1 MKKNVLTGLATAAAA
16 ALVLTA
22 CGGDDGNGG
31 GETTDAGGDE
41 AQEMREVTI
50 GVLSIAPS
58 VGVAYGIEHG
68 IFEEHGFD
76 VNYEVSSA
84 GAAMLPAVSAG
95 QLDFGVGNPLSVAT
109 AVDQGLD
116 MKIVA
121 GYSNSLEEGEDVAG
135 VVTRADS
142 DIETW
147 ADLEG
152 NTTAVNA
159 LNTLGDLTVMHLAEE
174 DGVDPQALE
183 FSEIGFPDMPAQLER
198 GNADAVWL
206 PEPFLSGLL
215 ADDANQLVGYSFQ
228 ETDPGMATMVTFT
241 SGELAEEDPEMAADF
256 GEAMTAAL
264 EASEA
269 DPEGSRDQLV
279 EFLEIS
285 EEDAENL
292 TMEFLSGDIDRE
304 QLMFMVEL
312 ADRYDFI
319 GDAPTE
325 EDLFLN

>member
-1 MKKNVLTGLATAAAA
+1 MRKKMITGIATAAAS
-16 ALVLTA
+16 ALLLTA
-22 CGGDDGNGG
+22 CGGDGG
-31 GETTDAGGDE
+31 GEAAGGEDGE
-41 AQEMREVTI
+41 LREVTI

-58 VGVAYGIEHG
+58 VGVAYGIENG

-76 VNYEVSSA
+76 VSYEISPA

-95 QLDFGVGNPLSVAT
+95 QMDFGVGNPLSVAT

-152 NTTAVNA
+152 KTTAVNA
-159 LNTLGDLTVMHLAEE
+159 LNTLGDLTVMNLAEQ
-174 DGVDPQALE
+174 DGADPQALN

-198 GNADAVWL
+198 GNTDAVWI

-215 ADDANQLVGYSFQ
+215 ADEENQLVGYSFQ
-228 ETDPGMATMVTFT
+228 ESDPGMATMVTFT
-241 SGELAEEDPEMAADF
+241 SGELASEDPEMAAEFSD
-256 GEAMTAAL
+256 AMTEALAAA
-264 EASEA
+264 EE
-269 DPEGSRDQLV
+269 DQEGSRELLV

-285 EEDAENL
+285 EEDAQNL
-292 TMEFLSGDIDRE
+292 VMERLDGELNRD
-304 QLMFMVEL
+304 QLMNMVEL
-312 ADRYDFI
+312 ADRYEFI
-319 GDAPTE
+319 GEAPAE
-325 EDLFLN
+325 DDLFLTE

>member
-228 ETDPGMATMVTFT
+228 ETDPG
-241 SGELAEEDPEMAADF
+241 
-256 GEAMTAAL
+256 
-264 EASEA
+264 
-269 DPEGSRDQLV
+269 
-279 EFLEIS
+279 
-285 EEDAENL
+285 
-292 TMEFLSGDIDRE
+292 LSLIH
-304 QLMFMVEL
+304 
-312 ADRYDFI
+312 I
-319 GDAPTE
+319 
-325 EDLFLN
+325 

>member
-1 MKKNVLTGLATAAAA
+1 MKKNVLTGLATAAAT

-292 TMEFLSGDIDRE
+292 TMEQLSGEIDRE